1 MSAKMKGDAISTS
14 ALAKLLEIPV
24 QQLFS
29 TFSDYGWIHK
39 AEDGWL
45 LNAKGEFEGGSYV
58 NSARYGQYIVW
69 PKTLCDHPLLKAI
82 ESHRLLSAGAV
93 AKKFGLSGRQLNR
106 VFAEL
111 AWLKPNPYGWD
122 LTEHGKALGGQLFEN
137 QQSSL
142 CYAMWP
148 DDITDNVALLRFLER
163 LKVVDKP
170 QESDLFAA
178 AEKNN
183 QFISIDGK
191 LCGSEATKDIAN
203 WLYLAGVRY
212 CIQSALPVAETLVA
226 DFYLADSYCYIE
238 YWAEGEHAD
247 CLSARMR
254 RAEVIKALG
263 GKLINVHPEDLANL
277 DDFLCRRM
285 QDLGIRFF

>member
-1 MSAKMKGDAISTS
+1 MKNDAISTS

-29 TFSDYGWIHK
+29 TFSDYGWIRK
-39 AEDGWL
+39 TDDGWL
-45 LNAKGEFEGGSYV
+45 LNAKGEFEGGGYV
-58 NSARYGQYIVW
+58 NSARYGRYIVW
-69 PKTLCDHPLLKAI
+69 PKTLCDHPLLQAI
-82 ESHRLLSAGAV
+82 ESHRLLSSGAV
-93 AKKFGLSGRQLNR
+93 AKKFGLNGRQLNR

-111 AWLKPNPYGWD
+111 GWLKPNPYGWD
-122 LTEHGKALGGQLFEN
+122 LTAHGKALGGQLFEN

-148 DDITDNVALLRFLER
+148 DDITDHPALLRFLEQ
-163 LKVVDKP
+163 LKVVDSA
-170 QESDLFAA
+170 QETDLFTTT
-178 AEKNN
+178 EK

-191 LCGSEATKDIAN
+191 LCDSLAAQEIAN

-212 CIQSALPVAETLVA
+212 CIHSALPVAETLIT

-254 RAEVIKALG
+254 RAEVVKELG
-263 GKLINVHPEDLANL
+263 YKLINIHPEDISNL